1 VYVELHA
8 LSNFSFLRGASQPE
22 ELIAQARHLNY
33 RGLALTDECS
43 LAGVVRAHVAAKR
56 HGLPLIIGTELTC
69 IDGLKLV
76 VLATDR
82 ASYGAMS
89 RLISRARRATVK
101 GRYALARADLED
113 ALGGCLIIWLPR
125 ADRALPPSH
134 EEDGRWL
141 RERFPGRLWLGV
153 ELLTGGFDVRRLQLL
168 EALGKTLELPTV
180 AAGDVH
186 MHRRS
191 RRALQDVLTAIR
203 LNTPLQSLGFAVFPN
218 GERCLRPLQR
228 LRELYPAPLL
238 AQTLEIAERCTF
250 KLDEL
255 RYEYPEEI
263 VPAGATPTS
272 HLRVLTEQ
280 GCRERWPAGV
290 PPAVRKNI
298 EHELRLIA
306 ELKFEPF
313 FLTVHDIVQ
322 EARSRKILCQG
333 RGSAANS
340 TVCYCLGITEVDPSR
355 MAMLFERFISKERNE
370 PPDIDVDFE
379 HERREEVIQYIYGKY
394 GRERAAL
401 AATLICY
408 RPRSALRDVGKAL
421 GLDLAQV
428 DKLARGMQWWDGQR
442 IEPERIR
449 ASGFDPEDPVIARL
463 IALTA
468 EILGFPRHLSQ
479 HVGGFVI
486 ARGRLDELV
495 PIENAAM
502 PERTVIEWDKDD
514 LDALGLLKVDVL
526 GLGMLSALRR
536 TFQLVNEFGGS
547 SAAAGPLGLASVPVE
562 DKAVYEMICRADTVG
577 VFQIESRAQM
587 SMLPRLRPQN
597 YYDLVI
603 EVAIVR
609 PGPIQGEMVH
619 PYLRRRN
626 GEEAVT
632 YPSKQVEE
640 VLERTLGV
648 PIFQEQVM
656 QLAIVAAGFTPGEAD
671 RLRRAM
677 AAWKRKG
684 GLEPFQRQL
693 IDGMR
698 ERGYPESFAQQ
709 IFNQILGFGEY
720 GFPECV
726 VGETR
731 VVDADTGRW
740 LTIDEVMR
748 GQARLANTLACD
760 DDMRL
765 RKRKVLRVMQSGMKP
780 VFRLRTALGHEII
793 ATAEHPFM
801 TISGWHQLGKLK
813 VGDHV
818 ATARSVPVQGRRRWP
833 RHKILVLADLVTE
846 GNLCHPSTFYFYT
859 TQSWHR
865 DEFIKAVERFPNT
878 RAVVDFRKACFSVRV
893 RRIDRK
899 RQIGAVHWLRGLG
912 MWNCGARKK
921 RLPSTVFELCD
932 GNIALLLARL
942 WEGDGGFSTTGHA
955 SYDTASRHLA
965 LQVQYLLLRLGIV
978 ARLYRRRRL
987 YKERELEHQVV
998 TVTGEEGLRRFWQR
1012 VGRRFLDPRKKEL
1025 SKLLASPRSRGR
1037 MSHDIIPVEVRSIIR
1052 RERKKRGLTW
1062 NEIGRMTGLA
1072 MREIQG
1078 HGIGKIGFRRQ
1089 VIGRL
1094 ATALGSPDLLRLSQ
1108 SDLYWDRIVEIKAI
1122 GSRETYDLQI
1132 EGNHNFLADHF
1143 VVHNSHAASFALL
1156 VYTSAWLKHYEPAAF
1171 CAALINSQPMGF
1183 YAPAQLVRDARSH
1196 GVEVRAIDATSSD
1209 WDCTLERR
1217 ADGRPA
1223 LRLGLCLVKHLSA
1236 EGAGRLVEARG
1247 ARGFD
1252 GIADLA
1258 ERGALDR
1265 QDLQALAAADALA
1278 GLAGHRHRAVWQ
1290 VTGVERALPLL
1301 PAATVREEGIPLLR
1315 APREGQ
1321 DIVAD
1326 YGSTGLTLRRHPLS
1340 LLREK
1345 LRRRGVLPTQEL
1357 WEQPDGTQVTTAG
1370 LVITRQRP
1378 GSASGVIFVTMEDET
1393 GYVNLIVWNSVAV
1406 AQRAAL
1412 LESYLLEVRG
1422 KLQREGDVQHVIA
1435 QRLTNLSAMLGDLTV
1450 AARNFH

>member
-1 VYVELHA
+1 VYVELHT

-22 ELIAQARHLNY
+22 ELIAQAKGLDY

-43 LAGVVRAHVAAKR
+43 LAGVVRAHVAAKQL
-56 HGLPLIIGTELTC
+56 GLPLIIGTELAC
-69 IDGLKLV
+69 IDELKLV

-89 RLISRARRATVK
+89 RLISRARRAAAK
-101 GRYALARADLED
+101 GRYSLKRADLED
-113 ALGGCLIIWLPR
+113 ALDGCLIIWLPR
-125 ADRALPPSH
+125 AGRALQQRQ

-141 RERFPGRLWLGV
+141 RERFSGRLWIGV
-153 ELLTGGFDVRRLQLL
+153 ELLTGGFDMRRLEQLDT
-168 EALGKTLELPTV
+168 LGKALELPRV

-203 LNTPLQSLGFAVFPN
+203 LGKPLHAAGYAVFPN

-228 LRELYPAPLL
+228 LRELYPAPHL
-238 AQTLEIAERCTF
+238 AQTLEIAERCSFT
-250 KLDEL
+250 LDEL

-272 HLRVLTEQ
+272 HLRALTMQ
-280 GCRERWPAGV
+280 GCAQRWPAGA
-290 PPAVRKNI
+290 PPAVRENI

-322 EARSRKILCQG
+322 HARSERILCQG

-401 AATLICY
+401 AATVICY

-428 DKLARGMQWWDGQR
+428 DKLARGMQWWDGQC
-442 IEPERIR
+442 IDPDRIR
-449 ASGFDPEDPVIARL
+449 ASGFDPDDPVIARL
-463 IALTA
+463 IALAA

-502 PERTVIEWDKDD
+502 PDRTVIEWDKDD

-526 GLGMLSALRR
+526 GLGMLSAIRR
-536 TFQLVNEFGGS
+536 AFQLINNFGGS
-547 SAAAGPLGLASVPVE
+547 PAVAGELALATVPGE

-587 SMLPRLRPQN
+587 AMLPRLRPQN

-619 PYLRRRN
+619 PYLRRRS
-626 GEEAVT
+626 GAEAVT
-632 YPSKQVEE
+632 YPSEKVKA

-656 QLAIVAAGFTPGEAD
+656 QLAIVAAGFSPGEAD
-671 RLRRAM
+671 GLRRAM

-693 IDGMR
+693 LDGMR
-698 ERGYPESFAQQ
+698 ERGYPESFAHQ

-740 LTIDEVMR
+740 LTIDEVIR
-748 GQARLANTLACD
+748 GQARLDNTLACD
-760 DDMRL
+760 DDMHL
-765 RKRKVLRVMQSGMKP
+765 RKRKVLRVMRSGVKP
-780 VFRLRTALGHEII
+780 VLRLRTALGHEII

-801 TISGWHQLGKLK
+801 TMTGWRQLGKLK
-813 VGDHV
+813 IGDHV
-818 ATARSVPVQGRRRWP
+818 ATARSIRVQGRRRWL
-833 RHKILVLADLVTE
+833 RHQVLVLADLIAE
-846 GNLCHPSTFYFYT
+846 G
-859 TQSWHR
+859 
-865 DEFIKAVERFPNT
+865 
-878 RAVVDFRKACFSVRV
+878 RAK
-893 RRIDRK
+893 
-899 RQIGAVHWLRGLG
+899 Q
-912 MWNCGARKK
+912 
-921 RLPSTVFELCD
+921 LPSIVFELCD
-932 GNIALLLARL
+932 SNIALLLARL
-942 WEGDGGFSTTGHA
+942 WEGDGSFSMKRHA
-955 SYDTASRHLA
+955 SYDTASRQLA

-987 YKERELEHQVV
+987 YKGRELEHHVV
-998 TVTGEEGLRRFWQR
+998 TVTGEERLCRFWQH

-1025 SKLLASPRSRGR
+1025 SRLLALPGNGR
-1037 MSHDIIPVEVRSIIR
+1037 MSRDIIPAEVRSIIR
-1052 RERKKRGLTW
+1052 RERKRQGLTW
-1062 NEIGRMTGLA
+1062 NEIGRMTGLG

-1078 HGIGKIGFRRQ
+1078 HGAGKIGFRRH
-1089 VIGRL
+1089 VIDRL
-1094 ATALGSPDLLRLSQ
+1094 ATALGSVDLLRLSQ
-1108 SDLYWDRIVEIKAI
+1108 SDLYWDRIVKIEAI

-1132 EGNHNFLADHF
+1132 EGNRNFLADHF

-1196 GVEVRAIDATSSD
+1196 GVEVRPVDVASSD

-1223 LRLGLCLVKHLSA
+1223 LRLGLRLVKHLSR
-1236 EGAGRLVEARG
+1236 EGAARLLAAR
-1247 ARGFD
+1247 AVKAFD
-1252 GIADLA
+1252 TTADLA
-1258 ERGALDR
+1258 ERGKLDR
-1265 QDLQALAAADALA
+1265 RDLTALAAAAALA

-1290 VTGVERALPLL
+1290 VSGVERTLPLL
-1301 PAATVREEGIPLLR
+1301 PSDTVQQEGIPLLR

-1321 DIVAD
+1321 DIIAD
-1326 YGSTGLTLRRHPLS
+1326 YGSTGLTLRRHPLC

-1345 LRRRGVLPTQEL
+1345 LRQRGVLPMQDL
-1357 WEQPDGTQVTTAG
+1357 WDQPNGTKVITAG

-1378 GSASGVIFVTMEDET
+1378 GSAGGVTFVTMEDET
-1393 GYVNLIVWNSVAV
+1393 GYVNLIVWNNVAV
-1406 AQRAAL
+1406 AQRAPL
-1412 LESYLLEVRG
+1412 LESRLLEVQG

-1450 AARNFH
+1450 ASRNFH